1 VTANAPGAAIRD
13 LGPLD
18 GPVLLFGGP
27 YGNRHALEALLD
39 EAARRGIPYTRMI
52 CTGDLAAYAADPDG
66 VATMLRAA
74 GTPIVMGNVEESL
87 GVAADD
93 CHCGFADG
101 STCSVLAAHW
111 YRYAESAVSADIK
124 AWMRGLPR
132 RIDFTLGGARFA
144 VIHGG
149 VSEINRFVFPATPP
163 DVKAAELDVART
175 DAVIGGHSGL
185 PFNEIVG
192 GRLWHNPG
200 VVGLPANDGTPRVW
214 YSLLTP
220 QKNGIAVEIRALA
233 YDHTAAAAAIR
244 AVDLP
249 PDYAEALE
257 TGLWPSDDVMPEA
270 DRTRRGVALEPSRIL
285 WQPGKAI
292 AAAAE

>member
-1 VTANAPGAAIRD
+1 MAAISD
-13 LGPLD
+13 LGTLD

-27 YGNRHALEALLD
+27 YGNRHALEALLA
-39 EAARRGIPYTRMI
+39 EADRLGIPSGRMI

-66 VATMLRAA
+66 VATTLRAA

-87 GVAADD
+87 GFVADD

-101 STCSVLAAHW
+101 STCSVLAARW
-111 YRYAESAVSADIK
+111 YRCAERAVSADIK
-124 AWMRGLPR
+124 AWMRDLPR

-149 VSEINRFVFPATPP
+149 LSEINRFVFPATPR
-163 DVKAAELDVART
+163 DAKATELDTAGT
-175 DAVIGGHSGL
+175 DAVVGGHSGL
-185 PFNEIVG
+185 PFNELIG
-192 GRLWHNPG
+192 DRLWHNPG
-200 VVGLPANDGTPRVW
+200 VIGLPANDGTPRVW
-214 YSLLTP
+214 YSLLAP
-220 QKNGIAVEIRALA
+220 QKDGIAVEIRALA

-249 PDYAEALE
+249 PDYADALE

-270 DRTRRGVALEPSRIL
+270 DRTRRGITLEPSCIL
-285 WQPGKAI
+285 WRPGKAI

>member
-1 VTANAPGAAIRD
+1 MAETPDSGSAVRD
-13 LGPLD
+13 LGPLA

-27 YGNRHALEALLD
+27 YGNRHALDALLA
-39 EAARRGIPYTRMI
+39 EAGRLDIPPGRMI
-52 CTGDLAAYAADPDG
+52 CTGDLAAYAADPEG
-66 VATMLRAA
+66 VATTLRAA

-87 GVAADD
+87 GFAADD
-93 CHCGFADG
+93 CACGFEDG
-101 STCSVLAAHW
+101 TTCSVLAAHW
-111 YRYAESAVSADIK
+111 YRYAEKVVSDDIK
-124 AWMRGLPR
+124 AWMRTLPR
-132 RIDFTLGGARFA
+132 RIDFTLAGARFA

-149 VSEINRFVFPATPP
+149 VSEINRFVFPAAPR
-163 DVKAAELDVART
+163 DVKTAELDDAGT

-185 PFNEIVG
+185 PFSEIVG

-200 VVGLPANDGTPRVW
+200 VIGLPANDGTPRVW

-220 QKNGIAVEIRALA
+220 QPDGIAIEIRSLS

-249 PDYAEALE
+249 PDYADALE

-270 DRTRRGVALEPSRIL
+270 DRARRGVALLPSRTV
-285 WQPGKAI
+285 WQPAKD
-292 AAAAE
+292 AAAAD

>member
-1 VTANAPGAAIRD
+1 MTETPGTTIRD
-13 LGPLD
+13 LGTLD

-27 YGNRHALEALLD
+27 YGNRHALDALLD
-39 EAARRGIPYTRMI
+39 AAARRGIPSGRTI
-52 CTGDLAAYAADPDG
+52 CTGDLAAYAADPEG
-66 VATMLRAA
+66 VAKRLLAA

-87 GVAADD
+87 GFAADD

-111 YRYAESAVSADIK
+111 YRYAEKAVRDDTK
-124 AWMRGLPR
+124 AWMRTLPR

-149 VSEINRFVFPATPP
+149 VSEINRFVFPATPR
-163 DVKAAELDVART
+163 DAKAAELETAGT
-175 DAVIGGHSGL
+175 DAVVGGHSGL
-185 PFNEIVG
+185 PFNEVIG

-200 VVGLPANDGTPRVW
+200 VIGLPANDGTPRVW

-220 QKNGIAVEIRALA
+220 ERDGIAIEIRALA
-233 YDHTAAAAAIR
+233 YDHAAAAAAIG

-249 PDYAEALE
+249 AEYADALE
-257 TGLWPSDDVMPEA
+257 TGLWPSDDVMPGG
-270 DRTRRGVALEPSRIL
+270 DRARRGIAIKASRIV
-285 WQPGKAI
+285 WQPGKRV